1 MHDRLSRF
9 LASDSRFASF
19 PGGSRRALKVLRGVP
34 PMW

>member
-1 MHDRLSRF
+1 MHDRLSWL

-19 PGGSRRALKVLRGVP
+19 PGGSRHALKVLRGVP